1 MDAILSLRLLGDLQ
15 RESDRPLYAAF
26 IDLKAAFDS
35 VDREALWKAMKGI
48 GTPKIILDLIKDLY
62 THTTSRVRFGQSL
75 SDTLQTRSGV
85 RQGCVLAPALFCRA
99 IDWLL
104 HNALQGR
111 GIEVSNEKLSDTDYA
126 DDIAALG
133 HSINQLS
140 ESLDSID
147 EYSKYL
153 GLNISWTK
161 TKIQNIGAGN
171 TPPDLPISGNT
182 VESVNQFVYL
192 GRAISSENGSRSEQL
207 RRIGLDCICNEVSHT
222 NMENYSPHT

>member
-85 RQGCVLAPALFCRA
+85 RQGCVLSCYRLAAAQCIAR
-99 IDWLL
+99 
-104 HNALQGR
+104 QGHR
-111 GIEVSNEKLSDTDYA
+111 SSNEKLSDTDYA
-126 DDIAALG
+126 DDI
-133 HSINQLS
+133 SITL
-140 ESLDSID
+140 
-147 EYSKYL
+147 
-153 GLNISWTK
+153 
-161 TKIQNIGAGN
+161 
-171 TPPDLPISGNT
+171 
-182 VESVNQFVYL
+182 
-192 GRAISSENGSRSEQL
+192 L
-207 RRIGLDCICNEVSHT
+207 R
-222 NMENYSPHT
+222 